1 VVLRTLYAKL
11 AVGLLVLLVAIGA
24 IYTAINLVLT
34 ENYLRQTNQEVNR
47 HLAKNL
53 VADRNLVAE
62 GRLDEDALKET
73 FSLYMSINPSI
84 EIYLL
89 DNTGRILS
97 YSADP
102 EKIKRNSVSLDPIK
116 AFLRMEDPYPLLG
129 DDPRSHDGQK
139 AFSVTEIPGKAAG
152 NATGEATSKATTEG
166 YLYVVLRGE
175 EYDSAEA
182 LARSSYLVRMS
193 GWAMIASLGFGLLA
207 GLIVFHL
214 LTGRLRRLTERM
226 EAFAQHT
233 ARGEAETPGGPPR
246 GDEVEALSLAFDR
259 MSEQIGRQ
267 IEMLK
272 DQDALRRRMVAQVS
286 HDLRTPLASMQGYL
300 ESLQMKRDSLSEE
313 QRDELLRI
321 ALRQGRR
328 LGDMLGELF
337 ELASLEARE
346 SRPEPEP
353 FALPELV
360 HDAVAKYRP
369 KAEEAGVT
377 LTLDLAPDTPFA
389 YGDIAMTERVLDNLL
404 DNAIRYSPAKGT
416 VTVSAIA
423 TDGHVTVSVRDG
435 GPGIAADQLPR
446 LFDPF
451 YRADSADKSGRH
463 AGLGLA
469 IAKRIMDMQ
478 GGSISAANADDAR
491 VPFSGSHCPSTAPDP
506 PRNSS
511 RIIGLDVIKS

>member
-47 HLAKNL
+47 HLARNL

-62 GRLDEDALKET
+62 GRLDEEALKET

-102 EKIKRNSVSLDPIK
+102 GKIKRNSVSLEPIQ

-139 AFSVTEIPGKAAG
+139 AFSVTEIPGGTA
-152 NATGEATSKATTEG
+152 TEG

-193 GWAMIASLGFGLLA
+193 GWAMAASLGFGLLA
-207 GLIVFHL
+207 GLVVFHL

-226 EAFAQHT
+226 EAFAEHT
-233 ARGEAETPGGPPR
+233 VTGETQAPDGPPR
-246 GDEVEALSLAFDR
+246 GDEVEALAFTFDR

-272 DQDALRRRMVAQVS
+272 E
-286 HDLRTPLASMQGYL
+286 RT
-300 ESLQMKRDSLSEE
+300 R
-313 QRDELLRI
+313 
-321 ALRQGRR
+321 
-328 LGDMLGELF
+328 
-337 ELASLEARE
+337 
-346 SRPEPEP
+346 
-353 FALPELV
+353 
-360 HDAVAKYRP
+360 
-369 KAEEAGVT
+369 
-377 LTLDLAPDTPFA
+377 
-389 YGDIAMTERVLDNLL
+389 
-404 DNAIRYSPAKGT
+404 
-416 VTVSAIA
+416 
-423 TDGHVTVSVRDG
+423 
-435 GPGIAADQLPR
+435 
-446 LFDPF
+446 
-451 YRADSADKSGRH
+451 
-463 AGLGLA
+463 
-469 IAKRIMDMQ
+469 
-478 GGSISAANADDAR
+478 
-491 VPFSGSHCPSTAPDP
+491 
-506 PRNSS
+506 
-511 RIIGLDVIKS
+511 

>member
-47 HLAKNL
+47 HLARNL

-62 GRLDEDALKET
+62 GRLDEEALKET

-102 EKIKRNSVSLDPIK
+102 GKIKRNSVSLEPIQ

-139 AFSVTEIPGKAAG
+139 AFSVTEIPGGTA
-152 NATGEATSKATTEG
+152 TEG

-193 GWAMIASLGFGLLA
+193 GWAMAASLGFGLLA
-207 GLIVFHL
+207 GLVVFHL

-226 EAFAQHT
+226 EAFAEHT
-233 ARGEAETPGGPPR
+233 VTGETQAPDGPPR
-246 GDEVEALSLAFDR
+246 GDEVEALAFTFDR

-272 DQDALRRRMVAQVS
+272 EQDALRRQMVAQVS

-300 ESLQMKRDSLSEE
+300 ESLQMKKDSLSEE
-313 QRDELLRI
+313 QRDEFLRI

-353 FALPELV
+353 FPLPELV

-377 LTLDLAPDTPFA
+377 LALSLSPDIPFA

-404 DNAIRYSPAKGT
+404 DNAIRYSPTGGT
-416 VTVSAIA
+416 VTVSAVA
-423 TDGHVTVSVRDG
+423 TDGHVAVSVRDG
-435 GPGIAADQLPR
+435 GPGVSADQFPR

-451 YRADSADKSGRH
+451 YRADSADKSGRY

-478 GGSISAANADDAR
+478 GGSISAANADDG
-491 VPFSGSHCPSTAPDP
+491 PGSVFRFELPLLRA
-506 PRNSS
+506 
-511 RIIGLDVIKS
+511 

>member
-1 VVLRTLYAKL
+1 MLRTLYAKL

-24 IYTAINLVLT
+24 IYAIINLALT

-47 HLAKNL
+47 HLARNL

-62 GRLDEDALKET
+62 GRLNEEALKET

-89 DNTGRILS
+89 DKTGRILS

-102 EKIKRNSVSLDPIK
+102 GKIKRNSVSLDPIK
-116 AFLRMEDPYPLLG
+116 AFLHMEDPYPLLG

-139 AFSVTEIPGKAAG
+139 AFSVTEIPGKT
-152 NATGEATSKATTEG
+152 TGKTSTEG

-193 GWAMIASLGFGLLA
+193 GWAMAASLGFGLLA

-226 EAFAQHT
+226 EDFAKHT
-233 ARGEAETPGGPPR
+233 ATGETEATGGPPR
-246 GDEVEALSLAFDR
+246 GDEVEALSFTFDR
-259 MSEQIGRQ
+259 MAEQIGRQ

-272 DQDALRRRMVAQVS
+272 EQDALRRRMVAQVS

-300 ESLQMKRDSLSEE
+300 ESLQIKKDSLTAE
-313 QRDELLRI
+313 QRDEFLRI
-321 ALRQGRR
+321 ALRQGKR

-337 ELASLEARE
+337 ELANLEARE
-346 SRPEPEP
+346 SRLEPEP
-353 FALPELV
+353 FALSELV

-369 KAEEAGVT
+369 KVEEAGVT
-377 LTLDLAPDTPFA
+377 LTLALAPDTPFA

-404 DNAIRYSPAKGT
+404 DNAIRYSPPGGT

-423 TDGHVTVSVRDG
+423 TDGHVAVSVRDS
-435 GPGIAADQLPR
+435 GPGIADDHFPR

-451 YRADSADKSGRH
+451 YRADSSDKSGRH

-478 GGSISAANADDAR
+478 GGSISAANADDG
-491 VPFSGSHCPSTAPDP
+491 PGSIFQFELPLHC
-506 PRNSS
+506 
-511 RIIGLDVIKS
+511 G

>member
-1 VVLRTLYAKL
+1 VLRTLYAKL
-11 AVGLLVLLVAIGA
+11 AVGLLVLLIAIGA
-24 IYTAINLVLT
+24 TYTAINLVLT

-47 HLAKNL
+47 HLARNL
-53 VADRNLVAE
+53 VADRNLIAE
-62 GRLDEDALKET
+62 GRLNEEALKET

-89 DNTGRILS
+89 DETGRILS

-102 EKIKRNSVSLDPIK
+102 GKIKRNSVSLDPIR

-139 AFSVTEIPGKAAG
+139 AFSVTEIPGK
-152 NATGEATSKATTEG
+152 TTTEG

-175 EYDSAEA
+175 EYDSAET

-193 GWAMIASLGFGLLA
+193 GWAMAASLGVGLLA

-226 EAFAQHT
+226 EAFADQT
-233 ARGEAETPGGPPR
+233 AKGEAAVPEGPLR
-246 GDEVEALSLAFDR
+246 GDEVEALSITFDR
-259 MSEQIGRQ
+259 MAEQIGRQ

-272 DQDALRRRMVAQVS
+272 EQDALRRRMVAQVS

-300 ESLQMKRDSLSEE
+300 ESLQMKKDSLTEE
-313 QRDELLRI
+313 QRDEFLRI
-321 ALRQGRR
+321 ALRQGKR
-328 LGDMLGELF
+328 LGDMLSELF

-377 LTLDLAPDTPFA
+377 LTLALAPDTPFA

-404 DNAIRYSPAKGT
+404 DNAIRYSPTGGT

-423 TDGHVTVSVRDG
+423 KDGNVTVSVRDS
-435 GPGIAADQLPR
+435 GPGIMPDHLPR

-451 YRADSADKSGRH
+451 YRADSTDKSGRH

-478 GGSISAANADDAR
+478 EGSVSAANADDG
-491 VPFSGSHCPSTAPDP
+491 PGSIFRFELPLH
-506 PRNSS
+506 R
-511 RIIGLDVIKS
+511 G

>member
-182 LARSSYLVRMS
+182 L
-193 GWAMIASLGFGLLA
+193 
-207 GLIVFHL
+207 
-214 LTGRLRRLTERM
+214 
-226 EAFAQHT
+226 
-233 ARGEAETPGGPPR
+233 
-246 GDEVEALSLAFDR
+246 SLAFDR

-313 QRDELLRI
+313 QRDEFLRI

-478 GGSISAANADDAR
+478 GGSISAANADDG
-491 VPFSGSHCPSTAPDP
+491 PGSVFRFALPLHRA
-506 PRNSS
+506 
-511 RIIGLDVIKS
+511 

>member
-1 VVLRTLYAKL
+1 MVLRTLYAKL

-182 LARSSYLVRMS
+182 L
-193 GWAMIASLGFGLLA
+193 
-207 GLIVFHL
+207 
-214 LTGRLRRLTERM
+214 
-226 EAFAQHT
+226 
-233 ARGEAETPGGPPR
+233 
-246 GDEVEALSLAFDR
+246 SLAFDR

-313 QRDELLRI
+313 QRDEFLRI

-478 GGSISAANADDAR
+478 GGSISAANADDG
-491 VPFSGSHCPSTAPDP
+491 PGSVFRFALPLHRA
-506 PRNSS
+506 
-511 RIIGLDVIKS
+511 